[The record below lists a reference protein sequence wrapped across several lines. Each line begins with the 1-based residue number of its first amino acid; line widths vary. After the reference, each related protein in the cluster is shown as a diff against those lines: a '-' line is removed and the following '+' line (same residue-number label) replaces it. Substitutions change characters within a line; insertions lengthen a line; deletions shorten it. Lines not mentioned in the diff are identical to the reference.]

1 MHGVYRSGPPR
12 QLGAVVEVRE
22 RVLWKCVRVQHEA
35 KSERV
40 HEMGQHS
47 TQHPPGVGEGVKLS
61 TRQSFSGWLNAEAL
75 MNIPPI
81 FVTLS
86 TRQSFSGWL
95 NAEAPLE
102 TLWPRLT
109 SEPLVLG

>member
-1 MHGVYRSGPPR
+1 MVCT
-12 QLGAVVEVRE
+12 EVGRRGSYVQSWKCERE
-22 RVLWKCVRVQHEA
+22 STWKCVRVQHEA

-40 HEMGQHS
+40 HEMA
-47 TQHPPGVGEGVKLS
+47 QHPPGVGEGVKLS

-95 NAEAPLE
+95 NDEA
-102 TLWPRLT
+102 
-109 SEPLVLG
+109 